1 MRLCLHFDQLMT
13 LHDDTARKNMQGQH
27 IKSRRSI
34 RNFETHLTSN
44 KRVAFQ
50 SNYVLLRFPT
60 FFKQQW
66 KKHNDIVQQ
75 MTSEA
80 SFKQRQQLRAAGR
93 QNCICSLIF
102 FLRIIICITHCFV
115 FPSKSRTV
123 RRFRKLEFPAL
134 FQFCEVLS
142 ERAGNSNVSNSD
154 AQIFCAFISNETFL
168 SHLHPSWN
176 LVHFFATSNAKS
188 YYKKLCFMFQIK

>member
-50 SNYVLLRFPT
+50 SNNLLLRFPT

-80 SFKQRQQLRAAGR
+80 SFKQRQQLRSRRKAKLHLQFDLIS
-93 QNCICSLIF
+93 QNNNMYYTLFCICYKKSYISKLLNIPHFQYILI
-102 FLRIIICITHCFV
+102 TQNV
-115 FPSKSRTV
+115 S
-123 RRFRKLEFPAL
+123 LEF
-134 FQFCEVLS
+134 FNFGIFHQFL
-142 ERAGNSNVSNSD
+142 
-154 AQIFCAFISNETFL
+154 
-168 SHLHPSWN
+168 P
-176 LVHFFATSNAKS
+176 
-188 YYKKLCFMFQIK
+188 Y